1 METTI
6 STKEMQEFNDI
17 SITED
22 MSLSMGID
30 LKYLVLMKI
39 KEGFREVT
47 TYEHPAVGTVVVMRR
62 DYSLAE

>member
-1 METTI
+1 
-6 STKEMQEFNDI
+6 
-17 SITED
+17 
-22 MSLSMGID
+22 MGID

-47 TYEHPAVGTVVVMRR
+47 RYEHPAVGTVVVMRR

>member
-1 METTI
+1 MEITI
-6 STKEMQEFNDI
+6 SNKEMQELKHI

-39 KEGFREVT
+39 KEGFLEVT
-47 TYEHPAVGTVVVMRR
+47 RYEHPAVGTVVVMTR
-62 DYSLAE
+62 DYSLAP